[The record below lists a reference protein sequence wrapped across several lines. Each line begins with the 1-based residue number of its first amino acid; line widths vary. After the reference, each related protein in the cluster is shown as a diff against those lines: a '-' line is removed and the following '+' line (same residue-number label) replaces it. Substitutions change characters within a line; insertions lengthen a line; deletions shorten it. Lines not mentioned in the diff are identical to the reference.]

1 MKSGVE
7 PDGFGRRLVGHC
19 RQGDSV
25 NGVQPVE
32 VPGQSSRS
40 VGNHVEVDAQ
50 NEDADAWR
58 SLTAVERG
66 RVEGE
71 RGPGQAGEEFDKE
84 REARKPRLAS

>member
-1 MKSGVE
+1 M
-7 PDGFGRRLVGHC
+7 H
-19 RQGDSV
+19 
-25 NGVQPVE
+25 GVQPVE

-40 VGNHVEVDAQ
+40 VGNHVEVDTQ

-66 RVEGE
+66 RVGGE